1 MLMEGR
7 FTIAAPIHR
16 VWEAFFDVP
25 TMVGWVPG
33 VVAARQIDDRHYEI
47 TLEQRVAFLTARF
60 DARLELQE
68 VRPPEFVGFV
78 LEGKDGRIASSV
90 KVQTGISLREAGPAH
105 TEVTYRNDMSVF
117 GRLGTIGFAAIKRKA
132 QEIETEF
139 TRRANAALAP
149 GAGDSR
155 ATV

>member
-7 FTIAAPIHR
+7 FTIAAPIER

-25 TMVGWVPG
+25 MMVGWVPG

-60 DARLELQE
+60 DAHLTIEQ

-78 LEGKDGRIASSV
+78 LEGKDGRIASSM
-90 KVQTGISLREAGPAH
+90 KVQTAISLHEAGPAH
-105 TEVTYRNDMSVF
+105 TDVTYRNDMSVF
-117 GRLGTIGFAAIKRKA
+117 GRLGTIGFAVIKRKA
-132 QEIETEF
+132 QEIEAEF
-139 TRRANAALAP
+139 ARRANAALAAP
-149 GAGDSR
+149 GGESR